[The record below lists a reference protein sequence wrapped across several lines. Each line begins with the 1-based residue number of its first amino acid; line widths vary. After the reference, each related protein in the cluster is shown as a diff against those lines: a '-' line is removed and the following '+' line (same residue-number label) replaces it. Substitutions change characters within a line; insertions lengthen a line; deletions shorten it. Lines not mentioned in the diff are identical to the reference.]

1 MNVRKAARRCY
12 TLLLFLLPV
21 CLIIGYSAAYDFTF
35 KPCTAPPQKNK
46 TRGHFTPFV
55 PGRREPY
62 SSATGSKRCTG
73 TERIIQVQNDLSSR
87 HKPITY
93 LPAAVET
100 LNTWSLGGR
109 RLHISKILENKL
121 YSIEKATVLP
131 RKRRKVETARELRYD
146 IMIRDAI
153 LTCVRQPTRVSLIYR
168 TETTTEK

>member
-12 TLLLFLLPV
+12 KLLLFSLPV
-21 CLIIGYSAAYDFTF
+21 CLIISYSAAYDFTF

-93 LPAAVET
+93 LRDTEHMVPGRTTPPYFKET
-100 LNTWSLGGR
+100 R
-109 RLHISKILENKL
+109 KQ
-121 YSIEKATVLP
+121 TVLD
-131 RKRRKVETARELRYD
+131 RESDRAAAKTTEGRNRTRATIRYT
-146 IMIRDAI
+146 IRDVI
-153 LTCVRQPTRVSLIYR
+153 LTCVRQPIRVSLIYR